1 MRVLSLFSGCGGFDL
16 GFIQAGHEIVCAI
29 DFFTDA
35 VNTYTLNIG
44 NHIINGDIRKIKSE
58 DLPNDIDIVLGGFP
72 CQGFSV
78 SNNNRK
84 EEDERNFLYREMLR
98 IIKDKQPKFFV
109 AENVLGILSL
119 AGGKVFQMILN
130 DFSNLGYKVEYRVLL
145 ASDYG
150 VPQNRQRVIILGNK
164 LNKENK
170 FPAQTHYAQASIF
183 SSNEHISTKQAIGF
197 LADVPLNN
205 SSFDLNGVLIH
216 NHIANVNVSDV
227 FLKRKYDVDQKEIA
241 DYLLKNKKISIS
253 KIDKILG
260 YNHTASHWFRKD
272 AYGSL
277 PTKEDWIALKEILN
291 FDDTYDE
298 KMLTFEE
305 KTITFDQTLRISN
318 WDSPSDTL
326 TASGPEIHPNKQR
339 RLSVR
344 ECAIIQGFPMDFVFT
359 GCLST
364 MYKQIG
370 NAVPPPLAYAI
381 AKELSTSLHH

>member
-35 VNTYTLNIG
+35 VNTYNLNIG
-44 NHIINGDIRKIKSE
+44 NHTINEDITKIKSE
-58 DLPNDIDIVLGGFP
+58 DLPDDIDIVIGGFP
-72 CQGFSV
+72 CQGFSI
-78 SNNNRK
+78 SNNNRTEK
-84 EEDERNFLYREMLR
+84 DDRNFLYREMLR
-98 IIKDKQPKFFV
+98 IIKDKQPKYFV

-119 AGGKVFQMILN
+119 AGGKVFEMILK
-130 DFSNLGYKVEYRVLL
+130 DFSSLGYKVDHKVLL

-150 VPQNRQRVIILGNK
+150 VPQNRQRVIIIGNR
-164 LNKENK
+164 LNQKNV
-170 FPAQTHYAQASIF
+170 FPVQTHYAQASLF
-183 SSNEHISTKQAIGF
+183 SNNEHISTKQAIGF

-205 SSFDLNGVLIH
+205 NSFDLNGVEIH
-216 NHIANVNVSDV
+216 NHIAYLNVSDI
-227 FLKRKYDVDQKEIA
+227 FYKRKYVVDQKEIA
-241 DYLLKNKKISIS
+241 DYLKKHKKNISI
-253 KIDKILG
+253 KEIDEILG

-272 AYGSL
+272 KFGSL

-305 KTITFDQTLRISN
+305 KTITFDQNLRISN

-326 TASGPEIHPNKQR
+326 TASSPEIHPNKKR

-344 ECAIIQGFPMDFVFT
+344 ECAILQGFPMDFIFT
-359 GCLST
+359 GSLSN

-370 NAVPPPLAYAI
+370 NAVPPPLGYVI
-381 AKELSTSLHH
+381 GQLF